1 MEIVSREN
9 LASYIEYQPVLLLL
23 RKKVAE
29 IHRMMGKEWR
39 VTRERYRKRVHSPPC
54 SRRIPRCIW
63 SCWAC
68 WWMAGTGGYA
78 RRKSSRPWNRCRPCT
93 YRRCAGCNRMCS
105 KGPGKHGENERRRC
119 SYTRDMIWGR
129 RERNACPVVR
139 NVCTYPSIVY
149 FFFSFF
155 LFFLEKYEEE
165 QRVSRWMCFEKK
177 RSLIVRTLSTFI
189 LSKI

>member
-1 MEIVSREN
+1 
-9 LASYIEYQPVLLLL
+9 
-23 RKKVAE
+23 
-29 IHRMMGKEWR
+29 
-39 VTRERYRKRVHSPPC
+39 
-54 SRRIPRCIW
+54 
-63 SCWAC
+63 
-68 WWMAGTGGYA
+68 MAGTGGYA
-78 RRKSSRPWNRCRPCT
+78 RRKSSRPCNRCRPCT

-177 RSLIVRTLSTFI
+177 RSLIVRTFLLSTFI
-189 LSKI
+189 LSAI